1 MRSALLLALS
11 FALGLMACQGTGE
24 PTPGSGTV
32 ATAGEADVPTLSDE
46 APGAAAG
53 VDPETRAT
61 FDQIVAQAEQEGWA
75 DDDFGMIVQQVA
87 EQLLGLPYVDGLL
100 DQGEAEALFVSL
112 DRFDCVLY
120 VENVLALARTLAD
133 GAAGGQEPTFD
144 RYAREVERLR
154 YRDGSLSADAA
165 GRGYCDRLHY
175 FSDWIADNERRGLVR
190 NVSQEAGGQPF
201 DKQITFITE
210 HRDAYPKLVGDD
222 EAFQCIAQQEA
233 ELAAVP
239 LFYIPQ
245 DEIARHAQHL
255 QAGDVIATPTGI
267 DGLDVTHTGFVYV
280 HPDGRRGFIHA
291 SLSGETKISDDL
303 ASYIQSNKAQIGIIV
318 ARPTAP

>member
-1 MRSALLLALS
+1 MRTSLSALLLLFGFGLS
-11 FALGLMACQGTGE
+11 ACAGGAE

-32 ATAGEADVPTLSDE
+32 AVSDDADVAE
-46 APGAAAG
+46 APGAAPG
-53 VDPETRAT
+53 VDPETRRT
-61 FDQIVAQAEQEGWA
+61 FERIVATAEAEAWA
-75 DDDFGMIVQQVA
+75 EEDFGMVVQRVA
-87 EQLLGLPYVDGLL
+87 ENLLGLPYVDGLL

-120 VENVLALARTLAD
+120 VENVLALARVIAD
-133 GAAGGQEPTFD
+133 GEPTFD

-190 NVSQEAGGQPF
+190 NVTEAAGGRPF
-201 DKQITFITE
+201 DKEITFISE

-222 EAFQCIAQQEA
+222 EAYACVAEKEA
-233 ELAAVP
+233 DLASVP

-245 DEIARHAQHL
+245 DEIEAHAQNL
-255 QAGDVIATPTGI
+255 QAGDIIATPTDI

-291 SLSGETKISDDL
+291 SLSGESKISDDL
-303 ASYIQSNKAQIGIIV
+303 ASYIQGNGAQIGIIV
-318 ARPTAP
+318 ARATAPNS